1 MPTGRAGVSA
11 RPSVTVPTDET
22 HATCVLTTLFILIR
36 ILANPVANVFQKQLT
51 RRSAHPIFIIT
62 VVHAV
67 LTVLCLPYGVIGE
80 LHFPAGVWTNMLA
93 AALLAVTGNVLI
105 VYALSEADMSV
116 LGPINAY
123 KSVVGLILGI
133 FLVGERPTLPG
144 LTGVLLI
151 VAGSYFVIDRKVNQ
165 PLGSAFA
172 RFFSERGIQLRF
184 AALFLSATEAIF
196 LKRAV
201 VLSSPDAVF
210 VLWSV
215 LGLAMAMTWTLISLR
230 RELANQFV
238 GLRAARGTFMS
249 LAVATGMMQVAT
261 VLTFR
266 DLQVGYSLALF
277 QLSAIVSVLL
287 GRRYFAE
294 GNIGERLVGSIV
306 MAVGAA
312 LIVLFGRQN

>member
-1 MPTGRAGVSA
+1 MPPLAIVVRV
-11 RPSVTVPTDET
+11 
-22 HATCVLTTLFILIR
+22 
-36 ILANPVANVFQKQLT
+36 LANPIANVFQKQLT
-51 RRSAHPIFIIT
+51 QRSAHPIFIIT
-62 VVHAV
+62 SVHAV
-67 LTVLCLPYGVIGE
+67 LAVLCLPYAVTGGF
-80 LHFPAGVWTNMLA
+80 HFPNGVWTNMLI

-105 VYALSEADMSV
+105 VSALSEADMSV

-133 FLVGERPTLPG
+133 FLVGERPTLLG
-144 LTGVLLI
+144 LSGVLLI
-151 VAGSYFVIDRKVNQ
+151 VAGSYFVIDRKGNQ

-201 VLSSPDAVF
+201 VLSSPATVF

-215 LGLAMAMTWTLISLR
+215 LGFAMAMTWTLISLR
-230 RELANQFV
+230 RNLATQLV
-238 GLRAARGTFMS
+238 VLRAALGTFMS
-249 LAVATGMMQVAT
+249 LAVATGMMQLAT
-261 VLTFR
+261 VFTFR

-294 GNIGERLVGSIV
+294 ADIRERLVGSVI

-312 LIVLFGRQN
+312 LIVVFGRQN